1 MIYLKLLKSIIF
13 LGMNQILLRVKTN
26 PFYVVS
32 GLGVTID
39 EAVEKDSFNFL
50 SLIQKLCSR

>member
-1 MIYLKLLKSIIF
+1 MIYLKLLKSIII

-39 EAVEKDSFNFL
+39 EAVEKASFNFL